1 MELKRPLFEQSL
13 KFLFADCGNR
23 QEIWETARILK
34 LEGERKEERERHTVY
49 FDGKVATA
57 NIFGRTPARGYRTA
71 VIIGIPKEIKNNEYR
86 VALVPSG
93 AEALV
98 EAGHTVL
105 VETGAGQ
112 GTSLEDDEYKAVG
125 AQIVGTYQEV
135 FARADMIM
143 KVKEPQ
149 PEEYPHLRPGQIV
162 FTYFHFAA
170 SESLTRAMVDS
181 KAVCVAYETIQLP
194 DGTLPLLTPMSEV
207 AGRMAIQEGAKY
219 LERPMLGRGILL
231 GGVPGVQPANVVI
244 LGGGVVGANSAK
256 IAAGMGAN
264 VYLLDINLERLR
276 YLSDVMPANVT
287 TIYSNRINIAQLLPS
302 ADLVIGG
309 VLRKGAKAPTLV
321 TREMLKIM
329 KRGSVV
335 VDVAVDQG
343 GCFETT
349 HPTTHSEPTYIVE
362 GVVHY
367 CVANMPGAVAGTSTF
382 ALTNET
388 LSYARLLANKGWKQ
402 AMRDNRALLGGLNI
416 AEGKVSLS
424 DIAEQFGY
432 EVTPAES
439 LIA

>member
-1 MELKRPLFEQSL
+1 M
-13 KFLFADCGNR
+13 
-23 QEIWETARILK
+23 
-34 LEGERKEERERHTVY
+34 
-49 FDGKVATA
+49 
-57 NIFGRTPARGYRTA
+57 
-71 VIIGIPKEIKNNEYR
+71 IIGVPKEIKNNEYR

-98 EAGHTVL
+98 NAGHTVL
-105 VETGAGQ
+105 VESGAGM
-112 GTSLEDDEYKAVG
+112 GTSLEDTEYTEVG
-125 AQIVGTYQEV
+125 AQIVGSYQEV
-135 FARADMIM
+135 FAQADMIM

-149 PEEYPHLRPGQIV
+149 PEEYPLLRPGQII

-170 SESLTRAMVDS
+170 NEQLTTAMIAS
-181 KAVCVAYETIQLP
+181 GAVCVAYETIQLP

-207 AGRMAIQEGAKY
+207 AGRMAIQEGAKF

-231 GGVPGVQPANVVI
+231 GGVPGVQRANVVI
-244 LGGGVVGANSAK
+244 LGGGVVGANAAK

-276 YLSDVMPANVT
+276 YLDDVMPANVS

-321 TREMLKIM
+321 TREMLKVM

-349 HPTTHSEPTYIVE
+349 RPTTHSQPTYIVE

-367 CVANMPGAVAGTSTF
+367 CVANMPGAVAGTSTY

-388 LSYARLLANKGWKQ
+388 LRYARQLAGKGWKQ
-402 AMRDNRALLGGLNI
+402 AMRESQPLLLGLNV
-416 AEGKVSLS
+416 ACGKVTFK
-424 DIAEQFGY
+424 DVAEQFGLEY
-432 EVTPAES
+432 TPAER
-439 LIA
+439 LLD